1 MPWPNS
7 AMDVFKLLDKSN
19 CGDCNRPTCLA
30 FAAAVFMGQ
39 KELAECTHLAPE
51 IVAQYGGQDTP
62 RPAVEPDQEDALQQ
76 LKNQISSLDLASAAH
91 RLGARFANGKLTV
104 KILGKDFSVDA
115 KGNLFSDIH
124 IHNWVAAPF
133 LNYVIAGKGTPIAG
147 KWMPL
152 RELPNGKTWYRLFGQ
167 RCEKPLKQ
175 VADTYPTLFEDMI
188 HLFNGRQI
196 QSNFGADIELV
207 LHPLPRV
214 PMLICYWQP
223 EDGLESNLN
232 LFFDASAED
241 HLSIESI
248 YSLGAGLVVMFE
260 KIALRHGLS

>member
-1 MPWPNS
+1 MSWPKS

-19 CGDCNRPTCLA
+19 CGECNRSTCLA

-51 IVAQYGGQDTP
+51 IVARYGARN
-62 RPAVEPDQEDALQQ
+62 RPQQAPKPDQEDALQK
-76 LKNQISSLDLASAAH
+76 LKSQIGGIDLAAAAQ
-91 RLGARFANGKLTV
+91 RLGVKFANGKLTV
-104 KILGKDFSVDA
+104 KIMGKDFSVDA

-133 LNYVIAGKGTPIAG
+133 LDYVLAGKGTPIAG
-147 KWMPL
+147 KWVPL

-175 VADTYPTLFEDMI
+175 VADRYPALFKDMI
-188 HLFNGRQI
+188 DIFNGRRVAN
-196 QSNFGADIELV
+196 NFDADVELV

-214 PMLICYWQP
+214 PMLICYWHP

-241 HLSIESI
+241 HLNIESI
-248 YSLGAGLVVMFE
+248 YALGTGLVVMFE
-260 KIALRHGLS
+260 KIALRHGIS